1 MDALTPTR
9 TTARPLDDVVM
20 LPGFRHPDFATTRGI
35 LYAATIQAGHSEFI
49 AASYAMNARR
59 CAGPAVIGLAGA
71 VAAMSGAMPAEILA
85 A

>member
-1 MDALTPTR
+1 MKKPTR
-9 TTARPLDDVVM
+9 TNTRPMDEVVM
-20 LPGFRHPDFATTRGI
+20 PPGFRGADFATTRAI
-35 LYAATIQAGHSEFI
+35 IYAATMQAGHSEFI